1 MNNGRKKYV
10 QINNH
15 TSSDQIFA
23 LLDHVESDE
32 KEDIEE
38 LMDDSDTKLFA
49 NDKDIENIAPDS
61 DNADIWTPEASIHN
75 VNEKE
80 QGKISK
86 NQLDPISVET

>member
-1 MNNGRKKYV
+1 MSNRKKYV

-23 LLDHVESDE
+23 LLDHVQSDE

-38 LMDDSDTKLFA
+38 LMNDSDTKFFA

-61 DNADIWTPEASIHN
+61 GNADIWTPEASIHI

-80 QGKISK
+80 WK
-86 NQLDPISVET
+86 NIKKPASGNPISVET

>member
-1 MNNGRKKYV
+1 MASVFVFVHFIWQLLKMSNRKKYV

-38 LMDDSDTKLFA
+38 LMNDSDTKLFA

-61 DNADIWTPEASIHN
+61 DNADI
-75 VNEKE
+75 
-80 QGKISK
+80 
-86 NQLDPISVET
+86 